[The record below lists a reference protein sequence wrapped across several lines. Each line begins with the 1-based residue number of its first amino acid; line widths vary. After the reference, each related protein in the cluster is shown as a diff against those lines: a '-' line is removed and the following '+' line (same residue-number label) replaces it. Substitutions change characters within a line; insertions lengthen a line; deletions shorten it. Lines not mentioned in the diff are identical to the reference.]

1 MIGGNSIYFLGDKMY
16 RVYYLD
22 VAAIFVLSALLASL
36 IFRRMNRGRDNQAF
50 VKYVVILLVLSVA
63 DVLRSAPLRFLH
75 PLSDSIL
82 FREIVCSIYNFLNV
96 ISYAMYIHMV
106 GRMTGTFRRIVRTPF
121 YAICYGLPVVAEL
134 VILAINFRTH
144 ILFDYTRSGIDV
156 QYNRGPYLWMVIAIG
171 YYYVFFAFILIT
183 HCFLHKSLD
192 KVKYAAMMVVFPI
205 NIIAFNVQM
214 IHPEILAQMFG
225 FAITALVLSFFVI
238 SPEENVDMETGARS
252 YTAFR
257 RAARNLYEAKDDA
270 YVMFGKLQNIA
281 SIRATLGY
289 EMYIDLLK
297 AISDNFYDMLKDY
310 RSDDINLYYLKN
322 GLFAYVVR
330 GKYHLDEIEK
340 TAGEMI
346 PKLRDLFVVDGIRL
360 KLDFAICGVVIPN
373 EISNDKQLVKLSET
387 FDSAVPLNKYV
398 RYSEMAPEKDFVVK
412 NNLDR
417 IITDAIK
424 NNRFEMYYQPIY
436 STKDDKFVSA
446 EALIRLKDEQL
457 GFISPALF
465 IPAAEK
471 SGSILQIGEFV
482 IKDVCRFISEG
493 DIANTGIKFVEVN
506 LSVVQCMQSNM
517 ADKIKD
523 ILDEYKIN
531 PDRINFEI
539 TETASDY
546 LGDAVLRTMRD
557 ITTNGNGFS
566 LDDYGSGYSN
576 LSRVMSFPYRIIKL
590 DKSLVDGL
598 VDNRSY
604 DIMRQTI
611 SLLKSLGAE
620 IVVEGVEDE
629 EKAMWFSDMGCEYI
643 QGYYYAKPM
652 PEHEF
657 MAFCKSS
664 AVG

>member
-1 MIGGNSIYFLGDKMY
+1 MMY

-22 VAAIFVLSALLASL
+22 VAAIILLFALLTSL

-63 DVLRSAPLRFLH
+63 DILRSAPLVWLR
-75 PLSDSIL
+75 PLSSSVL
-82 FREIVCSIYNFLNV
+82 FREIACSFYNLLNV
-96 ISYAMYIHMV
+96 ASYAIYIHMI
-106 GRMTGTFRRIVRTPF
+106 GRMTGTFRKIVRTPF
-121 YAICYGLPVVAEL
+121 YAICYTLPLLVEFVLVA
-134 VILAINFRTH
+134 VNFSQH
-144 ILFDYTRSGIDV
+144 ILFYYTRVGSADV
-156 QYNRGPYLWMVIAIG
+156 QYHRGDYLWIVVAIG
-171 YYYVFFAFILIT
+171 YYYAFFAFIHVT
-183 HCFLHKSLD
+183 HCFVHKNLD
-192 KVKYAAMMVVFPI
+192 KIKYAAMVVVFPI
-205 NIIAFNVQM
+205 NIIAFNIQMVQ
-214 IHPEILAQMFG
+214 PELLVQVFGLAV
-225 FAITALVLSFFVI
+225 TALILSFYVI
-238 SPEENVDMETGARS
+238 SPEENVDVETGARS

-257 RAARNLYEAKDDA
+257 RSVRNIYEAKDDA
-270 YVMFGKLQNIA
+270 FVVFGKLENIA

-289 EMYIDLLK
+289 EMYITLLK
-297 AISDNFYDMLKDY
+297 QISDIFYDMVKNY
-310 RSDDINLYYLKN
+310 KNEDISLYYLKN

-330 GKYHLDEIEK
+330 GKYHLEVIEK
-340 TAGEMI
+340 TACEMI
-346 PKLRDLFVVDGIRL
+346 PRLRDLFVVDGIRL

-373 EISNDKQLVKLSET
+373 EISNENQLVKLSET
-387 FDSAVPLNKYV
+387 YDSAVPRNKYV

-424 NNRFEMYYQPIY
+424 NNKFEMYYQPIY
-436 STKDDKFVSA
+436 STKDEKFVSA

-482 IKDVCRFISEG
+482 IKDVCRLISEG
-493 DIANTGIKFVEVN
+493 DLANTGIKFVEVN

-517 ADKIKD
+517 ADKIKE
-523 ILDEYKIN
+523 ILDEYNIDPN
-531 PDRINFEI
+531 RINFEI

-546 LGDAVLRTMRD
+546 LAEAVLRTMRD
-557 ITTNGNGFS
+557 ITSNGNGFS

-598 VDNRSY
+598 VDKRSY
-604 DIMRQTI
+604 DIMSQTI

-629 EKAMWFSDMGCEYI
+629 EKAKWFSDMGCEYI
-643 QGYYYAKPM
+643 QGFYYAKPM

>member
-1 MIGGNSIYFLGDKMY
+1 MGGILYILGDKMY

-22 VAAIFVLSALLASL
+22 VAAIVVLFALLTSL
-36 IFRRMNRGRDNQAF
+36 FFRRMNRGRDNQAF
-50 VKYVVILLVLSVA
+50 IKYVVILLVLSIA
-63 DVLRSAPLRFLH
+63 DILRSAPLNFLR
-75 PLSDSIL
+75 PLSCSIL
-82 FREIVCSIYNFLNV
+82 FREIACSFYNFLNV
-96 ISYAMYIHMV
+96 ASYTIYIYMV
-106 GRMTGTFRRIVRTPF
+106 GRMTGTFRRIIRTPF
-121 YAICYGLPVVAEL
+121 YAICYALPL
-134 VILAINFRTH
+134 VTQIVLIIVNFSQH
-144 ILFDYTRSGIDV
+144 ILFYYTRVGEVDV
-156 QYNRGPYLWMVIAIG
+156 QYNRGEYLWTVIAIG
-171 YYYVFFAFILIT
+171 YYYAFFAFIHVT
-183 HCFLHKSLD
+183 HCFIHKKLD
-192 KVKYAAMMVVFPI
+192 KIKYAAMMVVFPI
-205 NIIAFNVQM
+205 NIIAFNIQM
-214 IHPEILAQMFG
+214 DHPEILVQMFG
-225 FAITALVLSFFVI
+225 LAITALILSFYVI
-238 SPEENVDMETGARS
+238 SPEENVDIETGARS

-257 RAARNLYEAKDDA
+257 RGVRNIFEAKDDA
-270 YVMFGKLQNIA
+270 FVMFGKLEDIA

-289 EMYIDLLK
+289 EMYITLLK
-297 AISDNFYDMLKDY
+297 QISDNFYDMLKEY
-310 RSDDINLYYLKN
+310 RAEDVNLYYLKN

-330 GKYHLDEIEK
+330 GKYNLVAIEK
-340 TAGEMI
+340 TAEAMI

-360 KLDFAICGVVIPN
+360 KLNFAICGVVIPN
-373 EISNDKQLVKLSET
+373 EISSDKQLVKLSET
-387 FDSAVPLNKYV
+387 YDSAVPLNKYV

-417 IITDAIK
+417 IIADAIK
-424 NNRFEMYYQPIY
+424 NQKFEMYYQPIY
-436 STKDDKFVSA
+436 STKDEKFVSA

-482 IKDVCRFISEG
+482 IKDVCRFIKEG
-493 DIANTGIKFVEVN
+493 DLANTGIKFVEVN

-523 ILDEYKIN
+523 ILGEYNID

-546 LGDAVLRTMRD
+546 LADAVLRTMRD

>member
-1 MIGGNSIYFLGDKMY
+1 MY

-22 VAAIFVLSALLASL
+22 VAAIVVLVALFSSL

-50 VKYVVILLVLSVA
+50 VKYVIVLLLLALADILRA
-63 DVLRSAPLRFLH
+63 APLYYLH
-75 PLSDSIL
+75 PLSNSVL
-82 FREIVCSIYNFLNV
+82 FREFVCSLYNILHI
-96 ISYAMYIHMV
+96 ISYAMYIHMI
-106 GRMTGTFRRIVRTPF
+106 GIMTGTFRRIVRTPF
-121 YAICYGLPVVAEL
+121 YAVCFTLPL
-134 VILAINFRTH
+134 VIEAIVIVTNYFNH
-144 ILFDYTRSGIDV
+144 ILFYYTRVGEADI
-156 QYNRGPYLWMVIAIG
+156 QYNRGPYLWIVIAIG
-171 YYYVFFAFILIT
+171 YYYAVFAFIHMT
-183 HCFLHKSLD
+183 VCFARKSLD
-192 KVKYAAMMVVFPI
+192 KIKYAAMLVVFPI
-205 NIIAFNVQM
+205 NIVAFNIQMVRPDLLVQVFG
-214 IHPEILAQMFG
+214 LAV
-225 FAITALVLSFFVI
+225 TALILSFYVV

-257 RAARNLYEAKDDA
+257 RAVRNIFEAKDDA
-270 YVMFGKLQNIA
+270 YVMFGKLENIA

-289 EMYIDLLK
+289 EMYITLLK
-297 AISDNFYDMLKDY
+297 DISDNFYVMFKGNKAE
-310 RSDDINLYYLKN
+310 DINLYYLKN

-330 GKYHLDEIEK
+330 GRYDLGFIEK
-340 TAGEMI
+340 TAEAMI
-346 PKLRDLFVVDGIRL
+346 PRLRDLFVVDGIRL
-360 KLDFAICGVVIPN
+360 KLDFAMCGVVIPN
-373 EISNDKQLVKLSET
+373 EIGNEKQLVKLSET
-387 FDSAVPLNKYV
+387 YNSAVPMNKYV
-398 RYSEMAPEKDFVVK
+398 RYSEMAPEKDFVVR

-417 IITDAIK
+417 IIADAIK
-424 NNRFEMYYQPIY
+424 NKRFEMYYQPIY
-436 STKDDKFVSA
+436 STKDEKFVSA
-446 EALIRLKDEQL
+446 EALIRLKDDQL

-482 IKDVCRFISEG
+482 IKDVCRFIAEG
-493 DIANTGIKFVEVN
+493 DLANTGIRFVEVN
-506 LSVVQCMQSNM
+506 LSVVQCMQANM

-523 ILDEYKIN
+523 ILSEYKIDPN
-531 PDRINFEI
+531 RINFEI

-546 LGDAVLRTMRD
+546 LAEAVLRTMKD
-557 ITTNGNGFS
+557 ISTNGNGFS

-598 VDNRSY
+598 VDTRSY